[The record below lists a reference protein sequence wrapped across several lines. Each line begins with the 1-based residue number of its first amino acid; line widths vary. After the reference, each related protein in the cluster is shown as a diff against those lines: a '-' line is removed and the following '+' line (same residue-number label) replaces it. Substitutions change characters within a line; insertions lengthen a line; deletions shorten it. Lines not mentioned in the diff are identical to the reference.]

1 MATHSSAIKRHAQS
15 LKRRAANR
23 SNTTRLRTQLKRLR
37 ATVAENDLE
46 SARRLLPETI
56 ALIDRSIQ
64 KGVLHENTA
73 ARHKSRLTRLVNSL
87 AAGAGVRQGSAR
99 VPAK

>member
-1 MATHSSAIKRHAQS
+1 MATHQSAVKRHAQS
-15 LKRRAANR
+15 LKRREANR
-23 SNTTRLRTQLKRLR
+23 SNRSRLRTQLKRLR
-37 ATVAENDLE
+37 ATVAGKDLE
-46 SARRLLPETI
+46 TAQRLLPETM

-87 AAGAGVRQGSAR
+87 AAGASAR
-99 VPAK
+99 

>member
-15 LKRRAANR
+15 LKRREANR
-23 SNTTRLRTQLKRLR
+23 SNRSRLRGQLKKLR
-37 ATVAENDLE
+37 AAAADKDLE
-46 SARRLLPETI
+46 TARRLLPGTLS
-56 ALIDRSIQ
+56 LIDRSIQ

-87 AAGAGVRQGSAR
+87 AAAAGTRQG
-99 VPAK
+99 

>member
-1 MATHSSAIKRHAQS
+1 MATHQSAIKRHAQS
-15 LKRRAANR
+15 EKRREANR
-23 SNTTRLRTQLKRLR
+23 SNRTRLRTQLKKLR
-37 ATVAENDLE
+37 ATVAGKDLE
-46 SARRLLPETI
+46 EARRLLPETM

-87 AAGAGVRQGSAR
+87 ATGSGAR
-99 VPAK
+99 

>member
-1 MATHSSAIKRHAQS
+1 
-15 LKRRAANR
+15 LKRREANR
-23 SNTTRLRTQLKRLR
+23 SNRSRLRTQLKKLR
-37 ATVAENDLE
+37 ATVAGKDLE
-46 SARRLLPETI
+46 EARRLLPETM

-87 AAGAGVRQGSAR
+87 AAGTGAR
-99 VPAK
+99 

>member
-1 MATHSSAIKRHAQS
+1 MATHSSAIKRHTQS

-23 SNTTRLRTQLKRLR
+23 SNRSRLRTQLKRLR
-37 ATVAENDLE
+37 ETVAGKDLE
-46 SARRLLPETI
+46 AARRLLPGTI

-64 KGVLHENTA
+64 KGVLHENAA

-87 AAGAGVRQGSAR
+87 AASGKSAGR
-99 VPAK
+99 